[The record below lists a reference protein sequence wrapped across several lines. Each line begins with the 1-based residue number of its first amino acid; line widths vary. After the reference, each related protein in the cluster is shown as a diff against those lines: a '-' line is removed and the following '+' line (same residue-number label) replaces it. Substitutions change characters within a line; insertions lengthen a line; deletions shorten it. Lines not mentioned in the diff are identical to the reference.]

1 MSIESRHDGSLE
13 VDRSAAGVEAGDR
26 GSSGPVTRTDLSTS
40 GRIGTEGAAFG
51 SAAETL
57 RPLVAALFPA
67 GMPLEIELWDG
78 SRLAPSG
85 WEPGEGT
92 RVRLVLR
99 SPDSLRYLVWAPGQL
114 GLARAFVSGALDVE
128 VEGGGRPG
136 DGTLRRA
143 LAQLHGAMVSRLPT
157 APGMI
162 LPLLRAAVSLGAVGA
177 PPAVPAA
184 EVRLTSRFRPASIHT
199 KERDAEAVRHHY
211 DIGNDFYELLLGP
224 AMTYSCARFERPDAT
239 LEEAQ
244 ASKHELVCRKLGLAE
259 PGHGR
264 RLRLLDVGCG
274 FGSMAMHAA
283 SRYDAD
289 VVGVTLSPAQ
299 ADRARQR
306 VREAGLDDRIEIRLQ
321 DYRDLGG
328 ERFDAVSSIGMFE
341 HVGEKRMAEY
351 FSTLYGL
358 LAPRGRLLNHA
369 ISRAGGSKMRGRTFM
384 NRYVFPDGELI
395 DVGEVVLG
403 MERAGFEIRDVE
415 SLREHYART
424 LEHWVANLEA
434 NWDEAVKI
442 VGAQRARVWRL
453 YLSASINGFEDG
465 GIAIHQVLGVKRD
478 QTGSSGMPGTRAGWG

>member
-1 MSIESRHDGSLE
+1 MSIESRHDASLG
-13 VDRSAAGVEAGDR
+13 VDGSAAGVVTGDGGASRRAAGTGSDR
-26 GSSGPVTRTDLSTS
+26 SDRT
-40 GRIGTEGAAFG
+40 GARGTTPS

-57 RPLVAALFPA
+57 RPLVASLFPA
-67 GMPLEIELWDG
+67 GMPLQVELWDG

-85 WEPGEGT
+85 RGSGEGP
-92 RVRLVLR
+92 RARLVLR
-99 SPDSLRYLVWAPGQL
+99 SPDSLRYLLWAPGQL
-114 GLARAFVSGALDVE
+114 GLARAFVAGALDFE
-128 VEGGGRPG
+128 VEGGDRPG
-136 DGTLRRA
+136 DGTLRQA
-143 LAQLHGAMVSRLPT
+143 LAQLHDAMASRLPT
-157 APGMI
+157 APGMV
-162 LPLLRAAVSLGAVGA
+162 LPLLRAAVRLGAVGA

-184 EVRLTSRFRPASIHT
+184 EVRLTSRSRPASIHT
-199 KERDAEAVRHHY
+199 KERDAEAIRHHY

-224 AMTYSCARFERPDAT
+224 AMTYSCARFEHPDAT

-259 PGHGR
+259 PGRGR
-264 RLRLLDVGCG
+264 RVRLLDVGCG
-274 FGSMAMHAA
+274 WGSMAMHAA
-283 SRYDAD
+283 SRYGAD

-306 VREAGLDDRIEIRLQ
+306 VRDAGLDDHVEIRLQ

-328 ERFDAVSSIGMFE
+328 EQFDAICSIGMFE

-351 FSTLYGL
+351 FSTLYSL

-369 ISRAGGSKMRGRTFM
+369 ISHAGGSKMRGRTFM

-403 MERAGFEIRDVE
+403 MERAGFEVRDVE

-424 LEHWVANLEA
+424 LEHWVANLEE

-442 VGAQRARVWRL
+442 IGVERARVWRL
-453 YLSASINGFEDG
+453 YMSASINGFEDG
-465 GIAIHQVLGVKRD
+465 GIAIHQVLGVKPD
-478 QTGSSGMPGTRAGWG
+478 ETGSSGMPRTRAGWG